1 MGRRAVW
8 VTIAVAIVAAGLIL
22 GWPGRREH
30 DPTYVTAVVDR
41 GPITATITAT
51 GTVNPLKTVQVGTY
65 VSGPIQAIFVDFNT
79 RVTRGQPLA
88 KIDPRPFQ
96 VKLDAARADLANAK
110 AKLAKDRADADL
122 KRVTLRRNRELMRGG
137 IVAQSDYDLA
147 ASQDEQARAQIALD
161 EADIQSKT
169 AALHEAEVNLAYTDI
184 VSPVDGVVVSR
195 NVDVGQTVA
204 ATFQTPTLFLVAED
218 LTKMLVD
225 VSVSESDIGGVA
237 DGQPARFS
245 VDAYP
250 GMVFEG
256 RVSEVRNAPTTVQ
269 NVVTYDVIVHVDNQD
284 LRLKPG
290 MTANVTIVTAEHRD
304 ALRVAT
310 SALRFR
316 PPRTADS
323 GAAAAEHETPPGHRV
338 WMLDAHGEPRPVPVE
353 IGIADDRF
361 TEITSG
367 LAPGDRVVVARARE
381 ETAAPRGRPP
391 SFGGVRRR

>member
-65 VSGPIQAIFVDFNT
+65 VAGPIQAIFVDFNT

-204 ATFQTPTLFLVAED
+204 ATFQTPT
-218 LTKMLVD
+218 
-225 VSVSESDIGGVA
+225 
-237 DGQPARFS
+237 
-245 VDAYP
+245 
-250 GMVFEG
+250 
-256 RVSEVRNAPTTVQ
+256 
-269 NVVTYDVIVHVDNQD
+269 
-284 LRLKPG
+284 
-290 MTANVTIVTAEHRD
+290 
-304 ALRVAT
+304 
-310 SALRFR
+310 
-316 PPRTADS
+316 
-323 GAAAAEHETPPGHRV
+323 
-338 WMLDAHGEPRPVPVE
+338 
-353 IGIADDRF
+353 
-361 TEITSG
+361 
-367 LAPGDRVVVARARE
+367 
-381 ETAAPRGRPP
+381 
-391 SFGGVRRR
+391 